1 MGKNSRSIVWKPTTD
16 ETSKKLAGSCEVTA
30 LKLSAGS
37 GAAAVAIY
45 DGVDSDDAIP
55 NNLRW
60 FLDAS
65 TTDNDAQSF
74 DGIVFLK
81 GVFAVCEQGI
91 NFNPVVCMAASDYT
105 V

>member
-1 MGKNSRSIVWKPTTD
+1 MGKNSRSIVWKPTTE
-16 ETSKKLAGSCEVTA
+16 ETSKQLAGACEVTA
-30 LKLSAGS
+30 LKLAAGGGASAI
-37 GAAAVAIY
+37 AVY
-45 DGVDSDDAIP
+45 DGVDSDDVTP

-74 DGIVFLK
+74 DGLVFLK
-81 GVFAVCEQGI
+81 GVFAVCEIGV
-91 NFNPVVCMAASDYT
+91 NFNPVFCMAASDYT

>member
-1 MGKNSRSIVWKPTTD
+1 MGKNSRSIVWKPVTGDT
-16 ETSKKLAGSCEVTA
+16 EKRLAGACEVTA
-30 LKLSAGS
+30 LKLSAGG
-37 GAAAVAIY
+37 GAAAVSIY
-45 DGVDSDDAIP
+45 DGEDSDDVTP

-81 GVFAVCEQGI
+81 GVYVVCEQGV
-91 NFNPVVCMAASDYT
+91 NFNPVFCMAASDYT